1 MTRKSVDTEIT
12 NLTKR
17 QKAIKAEIGS
27 KTVTLEGKPYTGTAL
42 ADMCGRWIA
51 ADQEV
56 EEANRAWRKAVANRD
71 LLREQDGPVFNAL
84 KGYVQATYGK
94 SSQTV
99 AAFGYKPAEAPVKSA
114 ETKAAAVVKLRA
126 TRSARHTMGSKQRQS
141 IKGAAPSSPTLVPSA
156 RAAS

>member
-17 QKAIKAEIGS
+17 QKAIKSEIGN
-27 KTVTLEGKPYTGTAL
+27 KTITLEGKQYTGTAL
-42 ADMCGRWIA
+42 ADMCARSLA
-51 ADQEV
+51 AD
-56 EEANRAWRKAVANRD
+56 EAVDETNRAWRKAVANRD
-71 LLREQDGPVFNAL
+71 LLRTQETPVFNAF
-84 KGYVQATYGK
+84 KSYVQATYGK

-99 AAFGYKPAEAPVKSA
+99 AEFGFKPAEAIVKSA

-126 TRSARHTMGSKQRQS
+126 TRSARHTMGSKQRQAV
-141 IKGAAPSSPTLVPSA
+141 KGAMSLVPAA